1 MRLKNVAGAPV
12 RPATFLILHTDI
24 LTYMHTCAH
33 AQFRNKYTIIIASV
47 PTHNLS
53 CTHMH
58 TLIQR
63 YSLFPIGTMNAD
75 DDDADADN
83 DYDNDGA
90 GNGHDADDDAD
101 AADDDDDGNEDGL

>member
-1 MRLKNVAGAPV
+1 MVRLRNVAGAPV

-24 LTYMHTCAH
+24 LTYMHTCVHAH
-33 AQFRNKYTIIIASV
+33 IHNKYTIIIASV
-47 PTHNLS
+47 PTHNFS

-58 TLIQR
+58 TLIHR

-83 DYDNDGA
+83 DD
-90 GNGHDADDDAD
+90 DADDDHTLMISFLHAHTYMHTCIHD
-101 AADDDDDGNEDGL
+101 HS

>member
-1 MRLKNVAGAPV
+1 MWQGPLSAP
-12 RPATFLILHTDI
+12 PHSLFYT
-24 LTYMHTCAH
+24 LTYLRTCTH
-33 AQFRNKYTIIIASV
+33 ACMNTFIISTIIIASV
-47 PTHNLS
+47 PTHNFS

-83 DYDNDGA
+83 DD
-90 GNGHDADDDAD
+90 DADDDHTLMISFLHAHTYMHTCIHD
-101 AADDDDDGNEDGL
+101 HS